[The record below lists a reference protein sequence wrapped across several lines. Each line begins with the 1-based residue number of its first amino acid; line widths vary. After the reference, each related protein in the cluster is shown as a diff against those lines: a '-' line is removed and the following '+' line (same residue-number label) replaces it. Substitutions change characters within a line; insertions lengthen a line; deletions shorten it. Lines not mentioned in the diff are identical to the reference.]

1 MAAQGAKEG
10 VKSKSK
16 SKKNKKMADEDG
28 PTQHP
33 LEVSSN
39 KGTVQTSLNLCNILS
54 LVLVLTNFL

>member
-28 PTQHP
+28 ATQHP

-39 KGTVQTSLNLCNILS
+39 KGTICVIIYR
-54 LVLVLTNFL
+54 